1 MQEKEIFLKGK
12 KLFYRSA
19 GSGQII
25 VLLHG
30 FGEDSTIWKNQF
42 DVFTGYHLLIPD
54 LPGSGQSEMIDDMS
68 MEGLAEAVKEIIVHE
83 TASLF
88 FKEGEPGS
96 VIMIGHSMGGYIM
109 LAFAEKYHQMLKG
122 FGLFHSTAYPDNDEK
137 KQTRQK
143 GIEFIQKHGAYNFL
157 KTSIPN
163 LYSAVTKEKNP
174 AVIVQQIEASHNFSG
189 AALVSYYMS
198 MIARPDRTHI
208 LKQTHLPVLFVLG
221 KMDNAVP
228 LQDGLQLAHLPN
240 LSYIHILEKSGHM
253 GMIEESH
260 TSNRLLA
267 DFSNSLNFL
276 KTRTPDEQKNITI

>member
-12 KLFYRSA
+12 KLFYRST

-42 DVFTGYHLLIPD
+42 NAFAGYHLLIPD
-54 LPGSGQSEMIDDMS
+54 LPGSGRSEMIEDMS
-68 MEGLAEAVKEIIVHE
+68 IEGLAETVKEMIVHE

-96 VIMIGHSMGGYIM
+96 VIVVGHSMGGYIT

-122 FGLFHSTAYPDNDEK
+122 FGLFHSTAYADSDEK

-143 GIEFIQKHGAYNFL
+143 GIEFIQKNGAYSFL

-163 LYSAVTKEKNP
+163 LYSTITKEKNP
-174 AVIVQQIEASHNFSG
+174 SLIAQQIEASHNFSD

-198 MIARPDRTHI
+198 MIARPDRTNV

-221 KMDNAVP
+221 KLDNAVP

-253 GMIEESH
+253 GMIEEREEA
-260 TSNRLLA
+260 NRILKNYA
-267 DFSNSLNFL
+267 DQLE
-276 KTRTPDEQKNITI
+276 KITQPE